1 MDLRYKKTNTKT
13 GKNLIYAIL
22 IYVFAVFGYYIL
34 TSESVGKY
42 FSRDSWQ
49 KTKAT
54 DEARKKQVMK
64 EMMDSEGGFGQ
75 GDIIVFHD
83 MGKPNMNNLAR
94 FSQYAMFR
102 RKPGDAEIMKQ
113 FVENYVPG
121 MVGHDRNIMHRL
133 ALENRP
139 FPIIRLGTSYPELIN
154 DADFNGVTPI
164 CVALLRGSKE
174 AANAF
179 YKLEKVDYGVTDKN
193 GNTLLHYA
201 ARAGHLD
208 IATKALEAGCSP
220 NAKSKSGKTPLII
233 SVQNEHFDV
242 FALLLKHG
250 GDPSIAVDNKDCF
263 HYASNNN
270 KFRAHLQKYIFRAHL
285 QKYISKKN
293 RIPQIFA
300 EDPRTETP
308 AEDPN
313 Q

>member
-42 FSRDSWQ
+42 FSRESWQ
-49 KTKAT
+49 KAKAT
-54 DEARKKQVMK
+54 AEARKKQVMK
-64 EMMDSEGGFGQ
+64 EMLESEGRFEQ
-75 GDIIVFHD
+75 GDIILFHD
-83 MGKPNMNNLAR
+83 IGKIDRN
-94 FSQYAMFR
+94 YAMFR

-179 YKLEKVDYGVTDKN
+179 YKLEKVDCGVTDKN

-208 IATKALEAGCSP
+208 IAARALEAGQSP
-220 NAKSKSGKTPLII
+220 NAKSKSGRTPLII

-242 FALLLKHG
+242 FALLLEHG
-250 GDPSIAVDNKDCF
+250 GDPKIAVGDKDCF

-270 KFRAHLQKYIFRAHL
+270 KFRAHLQKYI
-285 QKYISKKN
+285 SKKN
-293 RIPQIFA
+293 RIPRLPA

>member
-42 FSRDSWQ
+42 FSRESWQ
-49 KTKAT
+49 KAKAT
-54 DEARKKQVMK
+54 AEARKKQVMK
-64 EMMDSEGGFGQ
+64 EMLESEGRFEQ
-75 GDIIVFHD
+75 GDIILFHD
-83 MGKPNMNNLAR
+83 IGKIDRN
-94 FSQYAMFR
+94 YAMFR

-179 YKLEKVDYGVTDKN
+179 YKLEKVDCGVTDKN

-208 IATKALEAGCSP
+208 IAARALEAGQSP
-220 NAKSKSGKTPLII
+220 NAKSKSGRTPLII

-242 FALLLKHG
+242 FALLLEHG
-250 GDPSIAVDNKDCF
+250 GDPKIAVGDKDCF
-263 HYASNNN
+263 HYATYND
-270 KFRAHLQKYIFRAHL
+270 KFWNRLQKHVAKANPNNL
-285 QKYISKKN
+285 N
-293 RIPQIFA
+293 FA
-300 EDPRTETP
+300 EES
-308 AEDPN
+308 N

>member
-42 FSRDSWQ
+42 FSRESWQ
-49 KTKAT
+49 KAKAT
-54 DEARKKQVMK
+54 AEARKKQVMK
-64 EMMDSEGGFGQ
+64 EMLESEGRFEQ
-75 GDIIVFHD
+75 GDIILFHD
-83 MGKPNMNNLAR
+83 IGKIDRN
-94 FSQYAMFR
+94 YAMFR

-121 MVGHDRNIMHRL
+121 MVGHYRNIMHRL

-179 YKLEKVDYGVTDKN
+179 CKLEKVDYGVTDKD

-208 IATKALEAGCSP
+208 IAARALEAGQSP
-220 NAKSKSGKTPLII
+220 NAKSKSGRTPLII

-242 FALLLKHG
+242 FALLLEHG
-250 GDPSIAVDNKDCF
+250 GDPKIAVGDKDCF

-270 KFRAHLQKYIFRAHL
+270 KFRAHL

>member
-42 FSRDSWQ
+42 FSRESWQ
-49 KTKAT
+49 KAKAT
-54 DEARKKQVMK
+54 AEARKKQVMK
-64 EMMDSEGGFGQ
+64 EMLESEGRFEQ
-75 GDIIVFHD
+75 GDIILFHD
-83 MGKPNMNNLAR
+83 IGKIDRN
-94 FSQYAMFR
+94 YAMFR

-179 YKLEKVDYGVTDKN
+179 YKLEKVDYGVTDKD

-208 IATKALEAGCSP
+208 IAARALEAGQSP
-220 NAKSKSGKTPLII
+220 NAKSKSGRTPLII

-242 FALLLKHG
+242 FALLLEHG
-250 GDPSIAVDNKDCF
+250 GDPKIAVGDKDCF
-263 HYASNNN
+263 HYATYND
-270 KFRAHLQKYIFRAHL
+270 KFRAHL

>member
-42 FSRDSWQ
+42 FSRESWQ
-49 KTKAT
+49 KAKAT
-54 DEARKKQVMK
+54 AEARKKQVMK
-64 EMMDSEGGFGQ
+64 EMLESEGRFEQ
-75 GDIIVFHD
+75 GDIILFHD
-83 MGKPNMNNLAR
+83 IGKIDRN
-94 FSQYAMFR
+94 YAMFR

-179 YKLEKVDYGVTDKN
+179 YKLEKVDYGVTDKD

-208 IATKALEAGCSP
+208 IAARALEAGQSP
-220 NAKSKSGKTPLII
+220 NAKSKSGRTPLII

-242 FALLLKHG
+242 FALLLEHG

-270 KFRAHLQKYIFRAHL
+270 KFRAHL

>member
-42 FSRDSWQ
+42 FSRESWQ
-49 KTKAT
+49 KAKAT
-54 DEARKKQVMK
+54 AEARKKQVMK
-64 EMMDSEGGFGQ
+64 EMLESEGRFEQ
-75 GDIIVFHD
+75 GDIILFHD
-83 MGKPNMNNLAR
+83 IGKIDRN
-94 FSQYAMFR
+94 YAMFR

-193 GNTLLHYA
+193 GNNLLHYA
-201 ARAGHLD
+201 AKAGHLD

-220 NAKSKSGKTPLII
+220 NAKSKSGTTPLII

-270 KFRAHLQKYIFRAHL
+270 KFRAHLQKYI
-285 QKYISKKN
+285 SKKN

>member
-42 FSRDSWQ
+42 FSRESWQ
-49 KTKAT
+49 KAKAT
-54 DEARKKQVMK
+54 AEARKKQVMK
-64 EMMDSEGGFGQ
+64 EMLESEGRFEQ
-75 GDIIVFHD
+75 GDIILFHD
-83 MGKPNMNNLAR
+83 IGKIDRN
-94 FSQYAMFR
+94 YAMFR

-208 IATKALEAGCSP
+208 IAARALEAGQSP
-220 NAKSKSGKTPLII
+220 NAKSKSGRTPLII

-242 FALLLKHG
+242 FALLLEHG
-250 GDPSIAVDNKDCF
+250 GDPKIAVGDKDCF
-263 HYASNNN
+263 HYATYND
-270 KFRAHLQKYIFRAHL
+270 KFRAHL

>member
-42 FSRDSWQ
+42 FSRESWQ
-49 KTKAT
+49 KAKAT
-54 DEARKKQVMK
+54 AEARKKQVMK
-64 EMMDSEGGFGQ
+64 EMLESEGRFEQ
-75 GDIIVFHD
+75 GDIILFHD
-83 MGKPNMNNLAR
+83 IGKIDRN
-94 FSQYAMFR
+94 YAMFR

-208 IATKALEAGCSP
+208 IAARALEAGQSP
-220 NAKSKSGKTPLII
+220 NAKSKSGRTPLII

-263 HYASNNN
+263 H
-270 KFRAHLQKYIFRAHL
+270 
-285 QKYISKKN
+285 
-293 RIPQIFA
+293 
-300 EDPRTETP
+300 
-308 AEDPN
+308 
-313 Q
+313 

>member
-42 FSRDSWQ
+42 FSRESWQ
-49 KTKAT
+49 KAKAT
-54 DEARKKQVMK
+54 AEARKKQVMK
-64 EMMDSEGGFGQ
+64 EMLESEGRFEQ
-75 GDIIVFHD
+75 GDIILFHD

-113 FVENYVPG
+113 FAENYVPEVAG
-121 MVGHDRNIMHRL
+121 QERNIMHRL

-139 FPIIRLGTSYPELIN
+139 YPIIRLGTIYPELIN
-154 DADFNGVTPI
+154 EGDFNGVAPI

-179 YKLEKVDYGVTDKN
+179 YKLEKVDYSVIDKN
-193 GNTLLHYA
+193 GNNLLHYA
-201 ARAGHLD
+201 AKAGHLD

-220 NAKSKSGKTPLII
+220 NAKSKSGTTPLII

-242 FALLLKHG
+242 FALLLEHG
-250 GDPSIAVDNKDCF
+250 GDPSIAVGDKDCF

-270 KFRAHLQKYIFRAHL
+270 KFRAHL

>member
-42 FSRDSWQ
+42 FSRESWQ
-49 KTKAT
+49 KAKAT
-54 DEARKKQVMK
+54 AEARKKQVMK
-64 EMMDSEGGFGQ
+64 EMLESEGRFEQ
-75 GDIIVFHD
+75 GDIILFHD
-83 MGKPNMNNLAR
+83 IGKIDRN
-94 FSQYAMFR
+94 YAMFR

-179 YKLEKVDYGVTDKN
+179 YKLEKVDYGVTDKD

-208 IATKALEAGCSP
+208 IAARALEAGQSP
-220 NAKSKSGKTPLII
+220 NAKSKSGRTPLII

-242 FALLLKHG
+242 FALLLEHG
-250 GDPSIAVDNKDCF
+250 GDPKIAVGDKDCF

-270 KFRAHLQKYIFRAHL
+270 KFRAHL

>member
-42 FSRDSWQ
+42 FSRESWQ
-49 KTKAT
+49 KAKAT
-54 DEARKKQVMK
+54 AEARKKQVMK
-64 EMMDSEGGFGQ
+64 EMLESEGRFEQ
-75 GDIIVFHD
+75 GDIILFHD
-83 MGKPNMNNLAR
+83 IGKIDRN
-94 FSQYAMFR
+94 YAMFR

-139 FPIIRLGTSYPELIN
+139 YPIIRLGTSYPELIN

-208 IATKALEAGCSP
+208 IAARALEAGQSP
-220 NAKSKSGKTPLII
+220 NAKSKSGRTPLII

-242 FALLLKHG
+242 FALLLEHG
-250 GDPSIAVDNKDCF
+250 GDPKIAVGDKDCF

-270 KFRAHLQKYIFRAHL
+270 KFRAHL

>member
-42 FSRDSWQ
+42 FSRESWQ
-49 KTKAT
+49 KAKAT
-54 DEARKKQVMK
+54 AEARKKQVMK
-64 EMMDSEGGFGQ
+64 EMIESEGRFEQ
-75 GDIIVFHD
+75 GDIILFHD
-83 MGKPNMNNLAR
+83 IGKIDRN
-94 FSQYAMFR
+94 YAMFR

-208 IATKALEAGCSP
+208 IAARALEAGQSP
-220 NAKSKSGKTPLII
+220 NAKSKSGRTPLII

-242 FALLLKHG
+242 FALLLEHG

-270 KFRAHLQKYIFRAHL
+270 KFRAHL